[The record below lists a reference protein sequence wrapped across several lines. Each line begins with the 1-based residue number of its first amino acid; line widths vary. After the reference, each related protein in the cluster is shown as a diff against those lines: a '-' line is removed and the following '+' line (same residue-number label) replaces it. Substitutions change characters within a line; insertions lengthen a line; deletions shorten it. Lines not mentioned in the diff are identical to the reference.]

1 MLNHIVLMGR
11 LTRDPELRR
20 TGSGVAVASFTLAVD
35 RDYAAQ
41 GAEKETDFVDIV
53 AWRNTAEFVSK
64 YFAKGRMA
72 VVTGPA
78 GRSATGRTRKA
89 TSAARRRSLPTTSTS
104 ATASATMPTAAR
116 STSRRA
122 TRRASI
128 RFRSSSRRIRR
139 RRMCLP
145 LRLISPCSLTTIPIS
160 RSNIFPQDQR

>member
-64 YFAKGRMA
+64 YFTKGRMA
-72 VVTGPA
+72 VVQA
-78 GRSATGRTRKA
+78 GCRSATGRTRKA
-89 TSAARRRSLPTTSTS
+89 ISAARRRSLPTMSIS
-104 ATASATMPTAAR
+104 ATASATVLTAVR
-116 STSRRA
+116 STSLRA
-122 TRRASI
+122 TRKASI
-128 RFRSSSRRIRR
+128 RFRRSSRHIRH
-139 RRMCLP
+139 RRMSLL
-145 LRLISPCSLTTIPIS
+145 LRLISPCSPTTIPIS